1 MRCYFPRMTLDIVRI
16 RDKQTPHGIFRI
28 AEIQNHEAA
37 SASWWTFDDEQ
48 GVRDR
53 WWKPQAGDVVLDIGA
68 AFGSYA
74 LPALLAGAR
83 VICFSPAEFD
93 TELLEKN
100 LSLNPTLAE
109 RCTVE
114 RVGLYSADGWFDPK
128 HCTFRAGLGNDFPGH
143 CEHCL
148 DGRNSSLM
156 SKYGGNCPACGC
168 TAPHGLEWLFVRSLD
183 SLFDGATTVAINW
196 MKLDVEGAELEVL
209 RGAERCIRHF
219 RPNILVENHEFHIPG
234 IAQQVRDFLI
244 GLDVGYRCEGP
255 EPHGSV
261 SHSFFTTR

>member
-1 MRCYFPRMTLDIVRI
+1 MTLDIVRI
-16 RDKQTPHGIFRI
+16 RDKQTPQGIFRI

-53 WWKPQAGDVVLDIGA
+53 WWKPAEGDVVLDIGA

-74 LPALLAGAR
+74 LPALMAGAH
-83 VICFSPAEFD
+83 VICFSPADFD

-114 RVGLYSADGWFDPK
+114 RSGLYSRNGYFDPK
-128 HCTFRAGLGNDFPGH
+128 RCRF
-143 CEHCL
+143 L
-148 DGRNSSLM
+148 DDATMRGTTVS
-156 SKYGGNCPACGC
+156 A
-168 TAPHGLEWLFVRSLD
+168 EDQWLAVRSLD
-183 SLFDGATTVAINW
+183 SWISEKKPLGLRIDW

-209 RGAERCIRHF
+209 RGAEQCIGMY
-219 RPNILVENHEFHIPG
+219 RPNILVENHEFHVPG
-234 IAQQVRDFLI
+234 IAQQVNDFLV
-244 GLDVGYRCEGP
+244 GLDVGYRCDGP
-255 EPHGSV
+255 VPHGSV
-261 SHSFFTTR
+261 SHSFFTTGC